1 MMKVG
6 LDIHGVIDRYPEF
19 FSFLTR
25 TVLISLSIRDTYN
38 EIHIIT
44 GSSWTSEIKEL
55 LEKYEIYYTHY
66 FSVTD
71 YLLEKGEAVTWKDS
85 KNPFFDNVVWNKAK
99 AEYCDRNRID
109 FHFDD
114 SDSYGQY
121 FKTTK
126 YIKVG

>member
-1 MMKVG
+1 MIKVG
-6 LDIHGVIDRYPEF
+6 IDIHGCIDRHPEF
-19 FSFLTR
+19 FSFFTQA
-25 TVLISLSIRDTYN
+25 VVIYLSKRQTQN
-38 EIHIIT
+38 QVHIIT
-44 GSSWTSEIKEL
+44 GSSWTPEIIEL
-55 LEKYEIYYTHY
+55 LEKYNIYYTDH
-66 FSVTD
+66 FSVAD

-85 KNPFFDNVVWNKAK
+85 KNPFFDNDVWNKAK
-99 AEYCDRNRID
+99 AEYCERNKID

>member
-1 MMKVG
+1 MIKVG
-6 LDIHGVIDRYPEF
+6 IDIHNCIDKYPEF
-19 FSFLTR
+19 FSHMTHL
-25 TVLISLSIRDTYN
+25 LWKNNDQIY
-38 EIHIIT
+38 IIT

-71 YLLEKGEAVTWKDS
+71 YLLKKGEAVTWKNS
-85 KNPFFDNVVWNKAK
+85 TNPFFDNDVWNRAK
-99 AEYCDRNRID
+99 AEYCERNKIYY
-109 FHFDD
+109 HFDD